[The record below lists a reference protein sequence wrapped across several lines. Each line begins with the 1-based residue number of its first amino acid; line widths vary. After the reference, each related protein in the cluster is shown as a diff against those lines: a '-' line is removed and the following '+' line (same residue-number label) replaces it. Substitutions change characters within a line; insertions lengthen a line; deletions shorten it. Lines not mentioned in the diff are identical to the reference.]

1 MSSNE
6 KTFRELGLTESVLR
20 ALDELGYE
28 TPTPIQ
34 AASIQPLMSG
44 QDILGQA
51 QTGTGKTGAF
61 ALPLLCSV
69 DANLNAP
76 QILVLAPTR
85 ELAVQV
91 AEAFTS
97 YAKHMKGFHVLPIYG
112 GQSMYQQLQ
121 ALRRGP
127 QVVVGTPGRVMD
139 HMRRGTLKLDTLKA
153 LVLDEADEMLKMG
166 FIDDIEWILEH
177 TPESRQL
184 ALFSATMPEQIK
196 RVANKHLRNPVN
208 ISIAASHTTVESIEQ
223 RFVQVS
229 QHNKLE
235 ALVRVLEVENTE
247 GIIIFVRTRNSC
259 VELAE
264 KLEARG
270 YAASPLHGDMN
281 QQARE
286 RAVDQLKSGK
296 LDILIATDVAA
307 RGLDVERIGHV
318 VNYDIPYDTEAYV
331 HRIGRT
337 GRAGRTGMAILFV
350 TSREMR
356 MLRTIERATNSR
368 ISPMKVPSPESVAER
383 RLSRLGEQVAGIL
396 ANEHLDFMKGA
407 VAQLCQ
413 QLEVDTEQLAA
424 ALLHQ
429 VQLERP
435 LQLPAMHERQRDNFD
450 ERTGRGQ
457 NDRAE
462 RGDRE
467 GRNERRRD
475 SRPLPG
481 NFGSADTLKDNPD
494 ISMKRYLIDVGRD
507 HNVGV
512 GNIVGAIANEAN
524 IDSRYIGQI
533 QLYDA
538 VTTVD
543 LPDGMP
549 KEVLQHL
556 KKVRV
561 CGKPLNIREVST
573 DGSDEIP
580 VSNGPVS
587 KRPRKPSGDRPERGE
602 RKFNDRGGDRGD
614 RGGDR
619 GDRKFG
625 ERKSFDKKPASKPRR
640 PKED

>member
-6 KTFRELGLTESVLR
+6 KTFRELGLSEPLLR

-28 TPTPIQ
+28 KPTPIQ
-34 AASIQPLMSG
+34 SASIEPLMAG
-44 QDILGQA
+44 KDILGQA

-61 ALPLLCSV
+61 ALPLL
-69 DANLNAP
+69 NAIDPASNTP

-91 AEAFTS
+91 AEAFGS
-97 YAKHMKGFHVLPIYG
+97 YSKFMKGMHVLPIYG
-112 GQSMYQQLQ
+112 GQSMHQQLN

-127 QVVVGTPGRVMD
+127 QIIVGTPGRVMD

-153 LVLDEADEMLKMG
+153 MVLDEADEMLKMG

-177 TPESRQL
+177 TPKQRQL

-196 RVANKHLRNPVN
+196 RVANKYLTEPAH

-270 YAASPLHGDMN
+270 YASSPLHGDMN

-286 RAVDQLKSGK
+286 RAVDQLKRGQ
-296 LDILIATDVAA
+296 LDIIIATDVAA

-318 VNYDIPYDTEAYV
+318 INYDIPYDTEAYV

-350 TSREMR
+350 THREMR
-356 MLRTIERATNSR
+356 MLRTIERATKSR
-368 ISPMKVPSPESVAER
+368 ISPMDVPSPETVTER
-383 RLSRLGEQVAGIL
+383 RLSRLGEQIAEIISKDS
-396 ANEHLDFMKGA
+396 LDFMKGA

-413 QLEVDTEQLAA
+413 QLEVDTEVLAA
-424 ALLHQ
+424 ALLQQ
-429 VQLERP
+429 VQKERP
-435 LQLPAMHERQRDNFD
+435 LQLPNINERQRDSRD
-450 ERTGRGQ
+450 ERSTRERGE
-457 NDRAE
+457 RSE
-462 RGDRE
+462 RGDRAPRE
-467 GRNERRRD
+467 RNRRD
-475 SRPLPG
+475 SRPTPSNLG
-481 NFGSADTLKDNPD
+481 TADTLKDHPD
-494 ISMKRYLIDVGRD
+494 VKMCRYVIDVGRD
-507 HNVGV
+507 HGVGV
-512 GNIVGAIANEAN
+512 GNIVGAVANEAN

-533 QLYDA
+533 QLFDSMTA
-538 VTTVD
+538 ID

-549 KEVLQHL
+549 KDVLQHL

-561 CGKPLNIREVST
+561 CGKPLNIREAGTELPASAG
-573 DGSDEIP
+573 DDS
-580 VSNGPVS
+580 
-587 KRPRKPSGDRPERGE
+587 RPPRRRKPA
-602 RKFNDRGGDRGD
+602 
-614 RGGDR
+614 
-619 GDRKFG
+619 GDRKPH
-625 ERKSFDKKPASKPRR
+625 RKGGKDNA
-640 PKED
+640 

>member
-1 MSSNE
+1 MSSSE
-6 KTFRELGLTESVLR
+6 KTFRELGLSEALLR
-20 ALDELGYE
+20 SLDELGYE
-28 TPTPIQ
+28 NPTPIQ
-34 AASIQPLMSG
+34 AASIEPLMAG
-44 QDILGQA
+44 KDILGQA

-61 ALPLLCSV
+61 ALPLLSNV
-69 DANLNAP
+69 DSSLNAP

-91 AEAFTS
+91 AEAFGS
-97 YAKHMKGFHVLPIYG
+97 YAKFMKGFHVLPIYG
-112 GQSMYQQLQ
+112 GQSMQQQLS
-121 ALRRGP
+121 ALKRGP
-127 QVVVGTPGRVMD
+127 QVIVGTPGRVMD

-166 FIDDIEWILEH
+166 FVDDIEWILDH
-177 TPESRQL
+177 TPKTRQL

-196 RVANKHLRNPVN
+196 RIANKHLNNAIN
-208 ISIAASHTTVESIEQ
+208 ISIAASHTTVASIEQ

-270 YAASPLHGDMN
+270 YASSPLHGDMN

-286 RAVDQLKSGK
+286 RAVEQLKNGK
-296 LDILIATDVAA
+296 LDIIIATDVAA

-318 VNYDIPYDTEAYV
+318 VNYDIPYDSEAYV

-350 TSREMR
+350 THREMR

-368 ISPMKVPSPESVAER
+368 ISPMPIPSPETVAER
-383 RLSRLGEQVAGIL
+383 RLSRLGEQVAKTLTGDL
-396 ANEHLDFMKGA
+396 EFMKNA
-407 VAQLCQ
+407 VAELCN
-413 QLEVDTEQLAA
+413 QLEVDTDLLAA
-424 ALLHQ
+424 ALLQQ
-429 VQLERP
+429 VQQERP
-435 LQLPAMHERQRDNFD
+435 LQLPNIQER
-450 ERTGRGQ
+450 
-457 NDRAE
+457 A
-462 RGDRE
+462 
-467 GRNERRRD
+467 RD
-475 SRPLPG
+475 SRDERSDRAPRERSDRGERPRREARPMPSSL
-481 NFGSADTLKDNPD
+481 GSAEALKDNPD
-494 ISMKRYLIDVGRD
+494 LKMCRYVIDVGRE
-507 HNVGV
+507 NGVGV

-524 IDSRYIGQI
+524 IDSRYIGAI

-549 KEVLQHL
+549 KDVLQHL

-561 CGKPLNIREVST
+561 CGRPLNIREAGDQVFVDS
-573 DGSDEIP
+573 GRGASAPRRPRSDRP
-580 VSNGPVS
+580 RSDRPAGAGDRPRS
-587 KRPRKPSGDRPERGE
+587 DKPRKPRDNG
-602 RKFNDRGGDRGD
+602 
-614 RGGDR
+614 
-619 GDRKFG
+619 
-625 ERKSFDKKPASKPRR
+625 
-640 PKED
+640 

>member
-69 DANLNAP
+69 DAELNAP

-139 HMRRGTLKLDTLKA
+139 HMRRGTLKLDSLKA

-208 ISIAASHTTVESIEQ
+208 ISIAASHTTVDSIEQ

-235 ALVRVLEVENTE
+235 SLVRVLEVENTE

-450 ERTGRGQ
+450 ERTGRGE
-457 NDRAE
+457 RGE

-467 GRNERRRD
+467 GRGERRRD
-475 SRPLPG
+475 NRPLPG
-481 NFGSADTLKDNPD
+481 NLGSADPLKDNPD

-556 KKVRV
+556 RKVRV
-561 CGKPLNIREVST
+561 CGKPLNIREVSA
-573 DGSDEIP
+573 DGNDEIP
-580 VSNGPVS
+580 QSSGPVP
-587 KRPRKPSGDRPERGE
+587 KRPRKPAGERGD

-625 ERKSFDKKPASKPRR
+625 ERKNFDKKPDRKPRR

>member
-1 MSSNE
+1 MSSDE
-6 KTFRELGLTESVLR
+6 RTFRDLGLSENLLR

-28 TPTPIQ
+28 KPTPIQ
-34 AASIQPLMSG
+34 AASIDPLMEG
-44 QDILGQA
+44 RDILGQA

-61 ALPLLCSV
+61 ALPLLNSV
-69 DANLNAP
+69 DQKLNAP

-91 AEAFTS
+91 AEAFGS

-112 GQSMYQQLQ
+112 GQSMHQQLS

-139 HMRRGTLKLDTLKA
+139 HMRRGTLKLDALQA

-166 FIDDIEWILEH
+166 FIDDIEWVLDH
-177 TPESRQL
+177 KPADSQL

-196 RVANKHLRNPVN
+196 RVANKHLNNPAQ

-270 YAASPLHGDMN
+270 YASSPLHGDMN

-286 RAVDQLKSGK
+286 RAVEQLKRGK

-318 VNYDIPYDTEAYV
+318 VNYDIPYDSEAYV

-350 TSREMR
+350 THREMR

-368 ISPMKVPSPESVAER
+368 ISPMKIPSPETVAER
-383 RLSRLGEQVAGIL
+383 RLSRLGEQIQETIAGD
-396 ANEHLDFMKGA
+396 LDFMKTA
-407 VAQLCQ
+407 VADLCT
-413 QLEVDTEQLAA
+413 QLEIDTDLLAA
-424 ALLHQ
+424 ALLQQ
-429 VQLERP
+429 VQQERP
-435 LQLPAMHERQRDNFD
+435 LQLPPIQERNRDNRD
-450 ERTGRGQ
+450 DRNRDRGGR
-457 NDRAE
+457 E
-462 RGDRE
+462 RG
-467 GRNERRRD
+467 GRPTPT
-475 SRPLPG
+475 S
-481 NFGSADTLKDNPD
+481 FGKADGLKDSPD
-494 ISMKRYLIDVGRD
+494 VKMNRYVIDVGRD
-507 HNVGV
+507 NGVGV

-524 IDSRYIGQI
+524 IESRFIGQI
-533 QLYDA
+533 QLFDQ

-549 KEVLQHL
+549 KDVLAHL

-561 CGKPLNIREVST
+561 CGRPLNIRDAEGESFPEQRQRRHRG
-573 DGSDEIP
+573 DRNDR
-580 VSNGPVS
+580 
-587 KRPRKPSGDRPERGE
+587 RPRGDRNDRRPRGD
-602 RKFNDRGGDRGD
+602 RNDRGGERNDRGD
-614 RGGDR
+614 RR
-619 GDRKFG
+619 Q
-625 ERKSFDKKPASKPRR
+625 RR
-640 PKED
+640 PRDNGNS

>member
-69 DANLNAP
+69 DAELNAP

-139 HMRRGTLKLDTLKA
+139 HMRRGTLKLDSLKA

-208 ISIAASHTTVESIEQ
+208 ISIAASHTTVDSIEQ

-450 ERTGRGQ
+450 ERTGRGE
-457 NDRAE
+457 RGE

-467 GRNERRRD
+467 GRGERRRD
-475 SRPLPG
+475 NRPLPG
-481 NFGSADTLKDNPD
+481 NLGSADPLKDNPD

-556 KKVRV
+556 RKVRV
-561 CGKPLNIREVST
+561 CGKPLNIREVSA
-573 DGSDEIP
+573 DGNDEIP
-580 VSNGPVS
+580 QSNGPVP
-587 KRPRKPSGDRPERGE
+587 KRPRKPAGERGD

-625 ERKSFDKKPASKPRR
+625 ERKNFDKKPDRKPRR

>member
-6 KTFRELGLTESVLR
+6 RTFRELGLSENLLR

-28 TPTPIQ
+28 KPTPIQ
-34 AASIQPLMSG
+34 SASIDPLMEG
-44 QDILGQA
+44 KDIIGQA

-61 ALPLLCSV
+61 ALPLLNKV
-69 DANLNAP
+69 DIRLNAP

-91 AEAFTS
+91 AEAFGS

-112 GQSMYQQLQ
+112 GQSMHQQLS
-121 ALRRGP
+121 ALKRGP
-127 QVVVGTPGRVMD
+127 QVIVGTPGRVMD
-139 HMRRGTLKLDTLKA
+139 HMRRGTLKLDALKA

-166 FIDDIEWILEH
+166 FIDDIEWVLEH
-177 TPESRQL
+177 KPANSQL

-196 RVANKHLRNPVN
+196 RVANKHLTSPVN

-223 RFVQVS
+223 CFVQVS

-270 YAASPLHGDMN
+270 YASSPLHGDMN

-286 RAVDQLKSGK
+286 RAVEQLKRGK

-318 VNYDIPYDTEAYV
+318 VNYDIPYDSEAYV

-350 TSREMR
+350 THREMR

-368 ISPMKVPSPESVAER
+368 IAPMKIPSPETVAER
-383 RLSRLGEQVAGIL
+383 RLSRLGEQIQETLNGD
-396 ANEHLDFMKGA
+396 LDFMKNA
-407 VAQLCQ
+407 VAELCS
-413 QLEVDTEQLAA
+413 QLEVDTDLLAA
-424 ALLHQ
+424 ALLQQ
-429 VQLERP
+429 VQQERP
-435 LQLPAMHERQRDNFD
+435 LQLPPIQERQRDSRD
-450 ERTGRGQ
+450 DRGPREDRGGRDSG
-457 NDRAE
+457 RRE
-462 RGDRE
+462 RG
-467 GRNERRRD
+467 
-475 SRPLPG
+475 SRPSSPTTFG
-481 NFGSADTLKDNPD
+481 NPEGLKDNPD
-494 ISMKRYLIDVGRD
+494 VKMNRYVIDVGRE
-507 HNVGV
+507 NGVGV

-533 QLYDA
+533 QLYDQ

-549 KEVLQHL
+549 KEVLTHL
-556 KKVRV
+556 RKVRV
-561 CGKPLNIREVST
+561 CGRPLNIREA
-573 DGSDEIP
+573 GDETFVDSGRGAP
-580 VSNGPVS
+580 RRPRNDRPRGDRPSGDR
-587 KRPRKPSGDRPERGE
+587 RPRKPRDNG
-602 RKFNDRGGDRGD
+602 
-614 RGGDR
+614 
-619 GDRKFG
+619 
-625 ERKSFDKKPASKPRR
+625 
-640 PKED
+640 

>member
-1 MSSNE
+1 MSSDE
-6 KTFRELGLTESVLR
+6 RTFRELGLSENLLR

-28 TPTPIQ
+28 KPTPIQ
-34 AASIQPLMSG
+34 SASIDPLMAG
-44 QDILGQA
+44 KDILGQA

-61 ALPLLCSV
+61 ALPLLNKVTSQTT
-69 DANLNAP
+69 P

-91 AEAFTS
+91 AEAFSS
-97 YAKHMKGFHVLPIYG
+97 YAKFIKNFHVLPIYG
-112 GQSMYQQLQ
+112 GQSMQQQLN
-121 ALRRGP
+121 ALKRGP
-127 QVVVGTPGRVMD
+127 QVIVGTPGRVMD
-139 HMRRGTLKLDTLKA
+139 HMRRGTLKLDSLKA

-177 TPESRQL
+177 TPSERQL

-196 RVANKHLRNPVN
+196 RVANQHLRSPVHVR
-208 ISIAASHTTVESIEQ
+208 IESSQTTVESIEQ

-270 YAASPLHGDMN
+270 YASSPLHGDMN

-286 RAVDQLKSGK
+286 RAVEQLKNGK

-337 GRAGRTGMAILFV
+337 GRAGRNGMAILFV

-368 ISPMKVPSPESVAER
+368 ISPMKVPSPETVAER
-383 RLSRLGEQVAGIL
+383 RLSRLGEQL
-396 ANEHLDFMKGA
+396 AQTMNNDLEFMRDA

-413 QLEVDTEQLAA
+413 QLEVDTDLLAA

-429 VQLERP
+429 VQQERP
-435 LQLPAMHERQRDNFD
+435 LQLPAIQERVRD
-450 ERTGRGQ
+450 ERSERSERSSDRGA
-457 NDRAE
+457 DR
-462 RGDRE
+462 G
-467 GRNERRRD
+467 ERRSRE
-475 SRPLPG
+475 SRPMPASL
-481 NFGSADTLKDNPD
+481 GSAEALKDNPD
-494 ISMKRYLIDVGRD
+494 LKMCRYVIDVGRE
-507 HNVGV
+507 NGVGV

-524 IDSRYIGQI
+524 IDSRYIGAI
-533 QLYDA
+533 QLYDS

-549 KEVLQHL
+549 KDVLQHL

-561 CGKPLNIREVST
+561 CGKPLNIREAGDQVFVDS
-573 DGSDEIP
+573 GRGARSDRRPRSDRPAGDRKPRAASGDKPFADRKPRSDKPAGER
-580 VSNGPVS
+580 
-587 KRPRKPSGDRPERGE
+587 RPRKPREE
-602 RKFNDRGGDRGD
+602 
-614 RGGDR
+614 
-619 GDRKFG
+619 
-625 ERKSFDKKPASKPRR
+625 
-640 PKED
+640 

>member
-1 MSSNE
+1 MSSDE
-6 KTFRELGLTESVLR
+6 RTFRELGLSENLLR

-28 TPTPIQ
+28 KPTPIQ
-34 AASIQPLMSG
+34 SASIDPLMAG
-44 QDILGQA
+44 KDILGQA

-61 ALPLLCSV
+61 ALPLLNKVTSQTT
-69 DANLNAP
+69 P

-91 AEAFTS
+91 AEAFSS
-97 YAKHMKGFHVLPIYG
+97 YAKFMKNFHVLPIYG
-112 GQSMYQQLQ
+112 GQSMQQQLN
-121 ALRRGP
+121 ALKRGP
-127 QVVVGTPGRVMD
+127 QVIVGTPGRVMD
-139 HMRRGTLKLDTLKA
+139 HMRRGTLKLDSLKA

-177 TPESRQL
+177 TPSERQL

-196 RVANKHLRNPVN
+196 RVANQHLRSPVHVR
-208 ISIAASHTTVESIEQ
+208 IESSQTTVESIEQ

-270 YAASPLHGDMN
+270 YASSPLHGDMN

-286 RAVDQLKSGK
+286 RAVDQLKRGK

-318 VNYDIPYDTEAYV
+318 VNYDIPYDAEAYV

-356 MLRTIERATNSR
+356 MLRTIERSTNSR
-368 ISPMKVPSPESVAER
+368 ISPMKIPSPETVAER
-383 RLSRLGEQVAGIL
+383 RLSRLGEQL
-396 ANEHLDFMKGA
+396 AETMNTDLDFMKDA

-413 QLEVDTEQLAA
+413 QLEVDTDLLAA
-424 ALLHQ
+424 ALLQQ
-429 VQLERP
+429 VQQERP
-435 LQLPAMHERQRDNFD
+435 LQLPAIQERARD
-450 ERTGRGQ
+450 ERS
-457 NDRAE
+457 E
-462 RGDRE
+462 RGASERSERGSDRGE
-467 GRNERRRD
+467 RGERR
-475 SRPLPG
+475 SREPRPMPASL
-481 NFGSADTLKDNPD
+481 GSAEALKDNPD
-494 ISMKRYLIDVGRD
+494 LKMCRYVIDVGRE
-507 HNVGV
+507 NGVGV

-524 IDSRYIGQI
+524 IDSRYIGAI

-549 KEVLQHL
+549 KDVLQHL

-561 CGKPLNIREVST
+561 CGKPLNIREAGDQVFVDS
-573 DGSDEIP
+573 GRGARSE
-580 VSNGPVS
+580 
-587 KRPRKPSGDRPERGE
+587 RPSGDRKPRGDRPAGDRKPRAASGDKPFADRKPRADKPAGE
-602 RKFNDRGGDRGD
+602 RKPR
-614 RGGDR
+614 
-619 GDRKFG
+619 
-625 ERKSFDKKPASKPRR
+625 KPR
-640 PKED
+640 EE

>member
-1 MSSNE
+1 MSSSE
-6 KTFRELGLTESVLR
+6 RTFRELGLSENLLR

-28 TPTPIQ
+28 KPTPIQ
-34 AASIQPLMSG
+34 SASIDPLMAG
-44 QDILGQA
+44 KDILGQA

-61 ALPLLCSV
+61 ALPLLNKVTSQAV
-69 DANLNAP
+69 P

-91 AEAFTS
+91 AEAFSS
-97 YAKHMKGFHVLPIYG
+97 YAKFMKGFHVLPIYG
-112 GQSMYQQLQ
+112 GQSMHQQLN
-121 ALRRGP
+121 ALKRGP
-127 QVVVGTPGRVMD
+127 QVIVGTPGRVMD
-139 HMRRGTLKLDTLKA
+139 HMRRGTLKLDTLQA

-177 TPESRQL
+177 TPVERQL

-196 RVANKHLRNPVN
+196 RVANKHLKDATN
-208 ISIAASHTTVESIEQ
+208 ISIAASHTTVDSIEQ

-270 YAASPLHGDMN
+270 YASSPLHGDMN

-286 RAVDQLKSGK
+286 RAVEQLKSGK

-368 ISPMKVPSPESVAER
+368 ISPMKVPSPETVAER
-383 RLSRLGEQVAGIL
+383 RLSRLGEQL
-396 ANEHLDFMKGA
+396 AQTMTQDLDFMREA

-413 QLEVDTEQLAA
+413 QLEVDTDLLAA

-429 VQLERP
+429 VQQERP
-435 LQLPAMHERQRDNFD
+435 LQLPAIQERARD
-450 ERTGRGQ
+450 ERSERS
-457 NDRAE
+457 E
-462 RGDRE
+462 RGADRGE
-467 GRNERRRD
+467 RGERRSRE
-475 SRPLPG
+475 SRPLPASL
-481 NFGSADTLKDNPD
+481 GSAEALKDNPD
-494 ISMKRYLIDVGRD
+494 LKMCRYVIDVGRD
-507 HNVGV
+507 NGVGV

-524 IDSRYIGQI
+524 IDSRYIGAI

-561 CGKPLNIREVST
+561 CGKPLNIREAGDQVFVDS
-573 DGSDEIP
+573 GRGARSDRRPRGDRPMGERKP
-580 VSNGPVS
+580 RSASGDKPFADRKPRS
-587 KRPRKPSGDRPERGE
+587 DKPAGERRPRKPREE
-602 RKFNDRGGDRGD
+602 
-614 RGGDR
+614 
-619 GDRKFG
+619 
-625 ERKSFDKKPASKPRR
+625 
-640 PKED
+640 

>member
-1 MSSNE
+1 MSSDE
-6 KTFRELGLTESVLR
+6 RTFRELGLSENLLR

-28 TPTPIQ
+28 KPTPIQ
-34 AASIQPLMSG
+34 SASIDPLMAG
-44 QDILGQA
+44 KDILGQA

-61 ALPLLCSV
+61 ALPLLNKVTSQTT
-69 DANLNAP
+69 P

-91 AEAFTS
+91 AEAFSS
-97 YAKHMKGFHVLPIYG
+97 YAKFMKNFNVLPIYG
-112 GQSMYQQLQ
+112 GQSMQQQLN
-121 ALRRGP
+121 ALKRGP
-127 QVVVGTPGRVMD
+127 QVIVGTPGRVMD
-139 HMRRGTLKLDTLKA
+139 HMRRGTLKLDSLKA

-177 TPESRQL
+177 TPSERQL

-196 RVANKHLRNPVN
+196 RVANQHLRSPVHVR
-208 ISIAASHTTVESIEQ
+208 IESSQTTVESIEQ

-270 YAASPLHGDMN
+270 YASSPLHGDMN

-286 RAVDQLKSGK
+286 RAVDQLKRGK

-318 VNYDIPYDTEAYV
+318 VNYDIPYDAEAYV

-356 MLRTIERATNSR
+356 MLRTIERSTNSR
-368 ISPMKVPSPESVAER
+368 ISPMKIPSPETVAER
-383 RLSRLGEQVAGIL
+383 RLSRLGEQL
-396 ANEHLDFMKGA
+396 AETMNTDLDFMKDA

-413 QLEVDTEQLAA
+413 QLEVDTDLLAA
-424 ALLHQ
+424 ALLQQ
-429 VQLERP
+429 VQQERP
-435 LQLPAMHERQRDNFD
+435 LQLPAIQERARD
-450 ERTGRGQ
+450 ERS
-457 NDRAE
+457 E
-462 RGDRE
+462 RGASERSERGSDRGE
-467 GRNERRRD
+467 RGERR
-475 SRPLPG
+475 SREPRPMPASL
-481 NFGSADTLKDNPD
+481 GSAEALKDNPD
-494 ISMKRYLIDVGRD
+494 LKMCRYVIDVGRE
-507 HNVGV
+507 NGVGV

-524 IDSRYIGQI
+524 IDSRYIGAI

-549 KEVLQHL
+549 KDVLQHL

-561 CGKPLNIREVST
+561 CGKPLNIREAGDQVFVDS
-573 DGSDEIP
+573 GRGARSE
-580 VSNGPVS
+580 
-587 KRPRKPSGDRPERGE
+587 RPSGDRKPRGDRPAGDRKPRAASGDKPFADRKPRADKPAGE
-602 RKFNDRGGDRGD
+602 RKPR
-614 RGGDR
+614 
-619 GDRKFG
+619 
-625 ERKSFDKKPASKPRR
+625 KPR
-640 PKED
+640 EE

>member
-6 KTFRELGLTESVLR
+6 KTFRELGLSEPLLR
-20 ALDELGYE
+20 ALDGLGYE
-28 TPTPIQ
+28 NPTPIQ
-34 AASIQPLMSG
+34 AASIDPLMEG
-44 QDILGQA
+44 RDILGQA

-61 ALPLLCSV
+61 ALPLL
-69 DANLNAP
+69 NAIDHTQNTP

-91 AEAFTS
+91 AEAFSS
-97 YAKHMKGFHVLPIYG
+97 YAKFMKGFHILPIYG

-139 HMRRGTLKLDTLKA
+139 HMRRGTLKLDTLRA

-177 TPESRQL
+177 TPEERQL

-196 RVANKHLRNPVN
+196 RVANKHLRDPAH

-286 RAVDQLKSGK
+286 RAVDQLKCGK

-350 TSREMR
+350 THREMR

-368 ISPMKVPSPESVAER
+368 ISPMKVPSPETVAER
-383 RLSRLGEQVAGIL
+383 RLSRLGEQVAEVVT
-396 ANEHLDFMKGA
+396 NESLDFMEAA

-413 QLEVDTEQLAA
+413 QLEVDTDKLAA
-424 ALLHQ
+424 ALLHM
-429 VQLERP
+429 VQKERP
-435 LQLPAMHERQRDNFD
+435 LQLPPMQERQRDNRD
-450 ERTGRGQ
+450 ERGGREV
-457 NDRAE
+457 R
-462 RGDRE
+462 
-467 GRNERRRD
+467 ERRP
-475 SRPLPG
+475 RPTTEML
-481 NFGSADTLKDNPD
+481 GSAEALKDNPEVK
-494 ISMKRYLIDVGRD
+494 MCRYVIDVGRE
-507 HNVGV
+507 NGVGV

-533 QLYDA
+533 QLFDS

-549 KEVLQHL
+549 KDVLQHL

-561 CGKPLNIREVST
+561 CGRPLNIREVTENMTFEDS
-573 DGSDEIP
+573 GSGAP
-580 VSNGPVS
+580 RRR
-587 KRPRKPSGDRPERGE
+587 RPQGGDRRPQGGDRRGHGGERRERRSHDGE
-602 RKFNDRGGDRGD
+602 RKPHRKGSYQGNRDRD
-614 RGGDR
+614 
-619 GDRKFG
+619 
-625 ERKSFDKKPASKPRR
+625 
-640 PKED
+640 

>member
-1 MSSNE
+1 MSSDE
-6 KTFRELGLTESVLR
+6 RTFRELGLSENLLR
-20 ALDELGYE
+20 ALDDLGYE
-28 TPTPIQ
+28 KPTPIQ
-34 AASIQPLMSG
+34 AASIDPLMEG
-44 QDILGQA
+44 KDILGQA

-61 ALPLLCSV
+61 ALPLLNSV
-69 DANLNAP
+69 DQKLNAP

-91 AEAFTS
+91 AEAFGS

-112 GQSMYQQLQ
+112 GQSMHQQLS

-139 HMRRGTLKLDTLKA
+139 HMRRGTLKLDALKA

-166 FIDDIEWILEH
+166 FIDDIEWVLEH
-177 TPESRQL
+177 KPAESQL

-196 RVANKHLRNPVN
+196 RVANKHLNKPVH

-270 YAASPLHGDMN
+270 YASSPLHGDMN

-286 RAVDQLKSGK
+286 RAVDQLKRGK

-318 VNYDIPYDTEAYV
+318 VNYDIPYDSEAYV

-350 TSREMR
+350 TNREMR

-368 ISPMKVPSPESVAER
+368 ISPMKVPSPETVTER
-383 RLSRLGEQVAGIL
+383 RLSRLGEQVQETINGD
-396 ANEHLDFMKGA
+396 LDFMKNA
-407 VAQLCQ
+407 VAELCQ
-413 QLEVDTEQLAA
+413 QLEIDTDLLAA
-424 ALLHQ
+424 ALLQQ
-429 VQLERP
+429 VQAERP
-435 LQLPAMHERQRDNFD
+435 LQLPPIQERQRDSRD
-450 ERTGRGQ
+450 RDRDGGR
-457 NDRAE
+457 DR
-462 RGDRE
+462 
-467 GRNERRRD
+467 NSRRD
-475 SRPLPG
+475 SRGGRPMPTS
-481 NFGSADTLKDNPD
+481 FGSAEGLKDKPD
-494 ISMKRYLIDVGRD
+494 VKMCRYVIEVGRD
-507 HNVGV
+507 NGVGV

-524 IDSRYIGQI
+524 IDSQFIGQI
-533 QLYDA
+533 QLFDQ
-538 VTTVD
+538 VTSID

-549 KEVLQHL
+549 KDVLTHL
-556 KKVRV
+556 RKVRV
-561 CGKPLNIREVST
+561 CGKPLNIKEASDTPFPEST
-573 DGSDEIP
+573 RSDRP
-580 VSNGPVS
+580 RRPRNDRSRGDRNDRNDRPRGDR
-587 KRPRKPSGDRPERGE
+587 RPRKPRDSE
-602 RKFNDRGGDRGD
+602 
-614 RGGDR
+614 
-619 GDRKFG
+619 
-625 ERKSFDKKPASKPRR
+625 
-640 PKED
+640 

>member
-6 KTFRELGLTESVLR
+6 KTFRELGLTEPLLR

-28 TPTPIQ
+28 KPTPIQ
-34 AASIQPLMSG
+34 SESIYPLMEG
-44 QDILGQA
+44 KDILGQA

-61 ALPLLCSV
+61 ALPLLNSI
-69 DANLNAP
+69 DPTTNAP

-91 AEAFTS
+91 AEAFGS
-97 YAKHMKGFHVLPIYG
+97 YSKFMKGLHVLPIYG
-112 GQSMYQQLQ
+112 GQSMQQQLN

-127 QVVVGTPGRVMD
+127 QIIVGTPGRVMD
-139 HMRRGTLKLDTLKA
+139 HMRRGTLKLATLKA
-153 LVLDEADEMLKMG
+153 MVLDEADEMLKMG

-177 TPESRQL
+177 TPKERQL

-196 RVANKHLRNPVN
+196 RVANKYLDNPVH
-208 ISIAASHTTVESIEQ
+208 IKIASSQTTVESIEQ

-270 YAASPLHGDMN
+270 YASSPLHGDMN

-286 RAVDQLKSGK
+286 RAVEQLKRGK

-337 GRAGRTGMAILFV
+337 GRAGRNGMAILFV
-350 TSREMR
+350 THREMR
-356 MLRTIERATNSR
+356 MLRTIERATKSR
-368 ISPMKVPSPESVAER
+368 IAPMNVPSPETVTER
-383 RLSRLGEQVAGIL
+383 RLSRLGEQVSSIID
-396 ANEHLDFMKGA
+396 NDSLDFMKGA

-413 QLEVDTEQLAA
+413 QLEVDTDILAA
-424 ALLHQ
+424 ALLQQ
-429 VQLERP
+429 VQKERP
-435 LQLPAMHERQRDNFD
+435 LQLPAITERQRDNRD
-450 ERTGRGQ
+450 S
-457 NDRAE
+457 
-462 RGDRE
+462 
-467 GRNERRRD
+467 RNERGSRDRNRRGE
-475 SRPLPG
+475 SRPTPTNLG
-481 NFGSADTLKDNPD
+481 TADPLKDNPD
-494 ISMKRYLIDVGRD
+494 VKMCRYLIDVGRD
-507 HNVGV
+507 NGVGV
-512 GNIVGAIANEAN
+512 GNIVGAVANEAN

-533 QLYDA
+533 QLFDQMTA
-538 VTTVD
+538 ID

-549 KEVLQHL
+549 KDVLQHL
-556 KKVRV
+556 RKVRV
-561 CGKPLNIREVST
+561 CGKALNIREANGQTVEVS
-573 DGSDEIP
+573 DSRP
-580 VSNGPVS
+580 PR
-587 KRPRKPSGDRPERGE
+587 RPRRSSGDRRPSGDRKSH
-602 RKFNDRGGDRGD
+602 RKG
-614 RGGDR
+614 
-619 GDRKFG
+619 
-625 ERKSFDKKPASKPRR
+625 PAKDA
-640 PKED
+640 E

>member
-6 KTFRELGLTESVLR
+6 KTFRELGLSEPLLR

-28 TPTPIQ
+28 KPTPIQ
-34 AASIQPLMSG
+34 SESIDPLMTG
-44 QDILGQA
+44 KDILGQA

-61 ALPLLCSV
+61 ALPLLNSI
-69 DANLNAP
+69 DPTTNSP

-91 AEAFTS
+91 AEAFGS
-97 YAKHMKGFHVLPIYG
+97 YAKFMKGLHVLPIYG
-112 GQSMYQQLQ
+112 GQSMQQQLN

-127 QVVVGTPGRVMD
+127 QIIVGTPGRVMD
-139 HMRRGTLKLDTLKA
+139 HMRRGTLKLTTLKA
-153 LVLDEADEMLKMG
+153 MVLDEADEMLKMG

-177 TPESRQL
+177 TPKERQL

-196 RVANKHLRNPVN
+196 RVANKYLDNPVH
-208 ISIAASHTTVESIEQ
+208 IKIASSQATVESIDQ

-270 YAASPLHGDMN
+270 YASSPLHGDMN

-286 RAVDQLKSGK
+286 RAVDQLKRGK

-350 TSREMR
+350 THREMR

-368 ISPMKVPSPESVAER
+368 IAPMNVPSPETVTER
-383 RLSRLGEQVAGIL
+383 RLSRLGEQVAGIIS
-396 ANEHLDFMKGA
+396 NDSLDFMKGA

-413 QLEVDTEQLAA
+413 QLEVDTDILAA
-424 ALLHQ
+424 ALLQQ
-429 VQLERP
+429 VQKERP
-435 LQLPAMHERQRDNFD
+435 LQLPVISERQRDSRD
-450 ERTGRGQ
+450 S
-457 NDRAE
+457 
-462 RGDRE
+462 
-467 GRNERRRD
+467 RNERGERGAREPRERNRRSE
-475 SRPLPG
+475 SRPTPTNLG
-481 NFGSADTLKDNPD
+481 TADPLKDNPD
-494 ISMKRYLIDVGRD
+494 VKMCRYLIDVGRD
-507 HNVGV
+507 NGVGV
-512 GNIVGAIANEAN
+512 GNIVGAVANEAN

-533 QLYDA
+533 QLFDQMTA
-538 VTTVD
+538 ID

-549 KEVLQHL
+549 KDVLQHL
-556 KKVRV
+556 RKVRV
-561 CGKPLNIREVST
+561 CGKALNIREAEGQTVEVS
-573 DGSDEIP
+573 DSRP
-580 VSNGPVS
+580 AR
-587 KRPRKPSGDRPERGE
+587 RPRKPAGDRRPSA
-602 RKFNDRGGDRGD
+602 
-614 RGGDR
+614 
-619 GDRKFG
+619 DRKPHRKGPAKDG
-625 ERKSFDKKPASKPRR
+625 E
-640 PKED
+640 

>member
-6 KTFRELGLTESVLR
+6 RTFRELGLSESLLR

-28 TPTPIQ
+28 KPTPIQ
-34 AASIQPLMSG
+34 SASIDPLMEG
-44 QDILGQA
+44 KDILGQA

-61 ALPLLCSV
+61 ALPLLNTV
-69 DANLNAP
+69 DIKLNAP

-91 AEAFTS
+91 AEAFGS
-97 YAKHMKGFHVLPIYG
+97 YAKFMKGFHVLPIYG
-112 GQSMYQQLQ
+112 GQSMHQQLS

-127 QVVVGTPGRVMD
+127 QVIVGTPGRVMD
-139 HMRRGTLKLDTLKA
+139 HMRRGTLKLDSLKA

-166 FIDDIEWILEH
+166 FIDDIEWVLDH
-177 TPESRQL
+177 KPANSQL

-196 RVANKHLRNPVN
+196 RVANKHLNNPVN
-208 ISIAASHTTVESIEQ
+208 ISIAASHTTVDSIEQ

-270 YAASPLHGDMN
+270 YASSPLHGDMN

-286 RAVDQLKSGK
+286 RAVDQLKNGK

-350 TSREMR
+350 THREMR

-368 ISPMKVPSPESVAER
+368 ISPMKIPSPETVAER
-383 RLSRLGEQVAGIL
+383 RLSRLGEQIQATLNGDL
-396 ANEHLDFMKGA
+396 EFMKNA
-407 VAQLCQ
+407 VAELCT
-413 QLEVDTEQLAA
+413 QLEVDTDLLAA
-424 ALLHQ
+424 ALLQQ
-429 VQLERP
+429 VQQERP
-435 LQLPAMHERQRDNFD
+435 LQLPPIQERQRDSRD
-450 ERTGRGQ
+450 ERNSRDG
-457 NDRAE
+457 
-462 RGDRE
+462 GDRP
-467 GRNERRRD
+467 RRER
-475 SRPLPG
+475 SNRPAPG
-481 NFGSADTLKDNPD
+481 NFGQAEGLKDNPD
-494 ISMKRYLIDVGRD
+494 VKMNRYVIEVGRE
-507 HNVGV
+507 NGVGV

-533 QLYDA
+533 QLYDQ

-549 KEVLQHL
+549 KEVLAHL

-561 CGKPLNIREVST
+561 CGRPLNIREA
-573 DGSDEIP
+573 GDETF
-580 VSNGPVS
+580 VD
-587 KRPRKPSGDRPERGE
+587 SGRGQRRRNDRGE
-602 RKFNDRGGDRGD
+602 RGDRGD
-614 RGGDR
+614 RGDRRPRGDR
-619 GDRKFG
+619 GDRPSG
-625 ERKSFDKKPASKPRR
+625 ERRQRR
-640 PKED
+640 SRDNG

>member
-6 KTFRELGLTESVLR
+6 RTFRELGLSEYLLR
-20 ALDELGYE
+20 SLDELGYE
-28 TPTPIQ
+28 KPTPIQ
-34 AASIQPLMSG
+34 SASIDPLMAG
-44 QDILGQA
+44 KDIIGQA

-61 ALPLLCSV
+61 ALPLLNKI
-69 DANLNAP
+69 DMKINAP

-91 AEAFTS
+91 AEAFGS

-112 GQSMYQQLQ
+112 GQSMQQQLN
-121 ALRRGP
+121 ALKRGP
-127 QVVVGTPGRVMD
+127 QVIVGTPGRVMD

-166 FIDDIEWILEH
+166 FIDDIEWVLEH
-177 TPESRQL
+177 KPANSQL

-196 RVANKHLRNPVN
+196 RVANKHLNSPVN
-208 ISIAASHTTVESIEQ
+208 ISIAASHTTVESIDQ

-270 YAASPLHGDMN
+270 YASSPLHGDMN

-286 RAVDQLKSGK
+286 RAVEQLKRGK

-318 VNYDIPYDTEAYV
+318 VNYDIPYDSEAYV

-337 GRAGRTGMAILFV
+337 GRAGRKGMAILFV
-350 TSREMR
+350 TNREMR

-368 ISPMKVPSPESVAER
+368 ISPMKVPSPETVAER
-383 RLSRLGEQVAGIL
+383 RLSRLGEQIQETLNGD
-396 ANEHLDFMKGA
+396 LDFMKNA
-407 VAQLCQ
+407 VAELCQ
-413 QLEVDTEQLAA
+413 QLEVDTDLLAA
-424 ALLHQ
+424 ALLQQ
-429 VQLERP
+429 VQQERP
-435 LQLPAMHERQRDNFD
+435 LQLPTITERQRDSRD
-450 ERTGRGQ
+450 
-457 NDRAE
+457 D
-462 RGDRE
+462 RGDRNSD
-467 GRNERRRD
+467 RPRRER
-475 SRPLPG
+475 SNRPAPTS
-481 NFGSADTLKDNPD
+481 FGSADTLKDNPD
-494 ISMKRYLIDVGRD
+494 VKMNRYVIDVGRE
-507 HNVGV
+507 NGVGV

-524 IDSRYIGQI
+524 IDSRFIGQI
-533 QLYDA
+533 QLFDQ

-549 KEVLQHL
+549 KDILSHL

-561 CGKPLNIREVST
+561 CGRPLNIREA
-573 DGSDEIP
+573 GDEVFADSGRGAP
-580 VSNGPVS
+580 RKPRGDRPRGDRPAGAER
-587 KRPRKPSGDRPERGE
+587 RPRKPRDNG
-602 RKFNDRGGDRGD
+602 
-614 RGGDR
+614 
-619 GDRKFG
+619 
-625 ERKSFDKKPASKPRR
+625 
-640 PKED
+640 

>member
-1 MSSNE
+1 MSSDE
-6 KTFRELGLTESVLR
+6 RTFRELGLSENLLR

-28 TPTPIQ
+28 KPTPIQ
-34 AASIQPLMSG
+34 SASIDPLMAG
-44 QDILGQA
+44 KDILGQA

-61 ALPLLCSV
+61 ALPLLNKVTSQTT
-69 DANLNAP
+69 P

-91 AEAFTS
+91 AEAFSS
-97 YAKHMKGFHVLPIYG
+97 YAKFMKNFHVLPIYG
-112 GQSMYQQLQ
+112 GQSMQQQLN
-121 ALRRGP
+121 ALKRGP
-127 QVVVGTPGRVMD
+127 QVIVGTPGRVMD
-139 HMRRGTLKLDTLKA
+139 HMRRGTLKLDSLKA

-177 TPESRQL
+177 TPSERQL

-196 RVANKHLRNPVN
+196 RVANQHLRSPVHVR
-208 ISIAASHTTVESIEQ
+208 IESSQTTVESIEQ

-247 GIIIFVRTRNSC
+247 GVIIFVRTRNSC

-270 YAASPLHGDMN
+270 YASSPLHGDMN

-286 RAVDQLKSGK
+286 RAVDQLKRGK

-318 VNYDIPYDTEAYV
+318 VNYDIPYDAEAYV

-356 MLRTIERATNSR
+356 MLRTIERSTNSR
-368 ISPMKVPSPESVAER
+368 ISPMKIPSPETVAER
-383 RLSRLGEQVAGIL
+383 RLSRLGEQL
-396 ANEHLDFMKGA
+396 AETINGDLDFMKEA

-413 QLEVDTEQLAA
+413 QLEVDTDLLAA

-429 VQLERP
+429 VQQERP
-435 LQLPAMHERQRDNFD
+435 LQLPAIQERARD
-450 ERTGRGQ
+450 ERSERTDRGSERS
-457 NDRAE
+457 DRGGE
-462 RGDRE
+462 RG
-467 GRNERRRD
+467 ERR
-475 SRPLPG
+475 SREPRPMPASLG
-481 NFGSADTLKDNPD
+481 TAEALKDNPD
-494 ISMKRYLIDVGRD
+494 LKMCRYVIDVGRE
-507 HNVGV
+507 NGVGV

-524 IDSRYIGQI
+524 IDSRYIGAI

-549 KEVLQHL
+549 KDVLQHL
-556 KKVRV
+556 RKVRV
-561 CGKPLNIREVST
+561 CGKPLNIREAGDQVFVDSGRSARSDRPAGDRKPRGDRPAGDRKPRAAST
-573 DGSDEIP
+573 GDKPFADRKPRADKPAGER
-580 VSNGPVS
+580 
-587 KRPRKPSGDRPERGE
+587 KPRKPR
-602 RKFNDRGGDRGD
+602 
-614 RGGDR
+614 
-619 GDRKFG
+619 
-625 ERKSFDKKPASKPRR
+625 
-640 PKED
+640 ED

>member
-1 MSSNE
+1 MSSDE
-6 KTFRELGLTESVLR
+6 RTFRELGLSENLLR

-28 TPTPIQ
+28 KPTPIQ
-34 AASIQPLMSG
+34 SASIDPLMAG
-44 QDILGQA
+44 KDILGQA

-61 ALPLLCSV
+61 ALPLLNKVTSQTT
-69 DANLNAP
+69 P

-91 AEAFTS
+91 AEAFSS
-97 YAKHMKGFHVLPIYG
+97 YAKFMKNFHVLPIYG
-112 GQSMYQQLQ
+112 GQSMQQQLN
-121 ALRRGP
+121 ALKRGP
-127 QVVVGTPGRVMD
+127 QVIVGTPGRVMD
-139 HMRRGTLKLDTLKA
+139 HMRRGTLKLETLQA

-177 TPESRQL
+177 TPPQRQL

-196 RVANKHLRNPVN
+196 RVANKHLKDATN
-208 ISIAASHTTVESIEQ
+208 ISIAASHTTVDSIEQ

-270 YAASPLHGDMN
+270 YASSPLHGDMN

-286 RAVDQLKSGK
+286 RAVEQLKNGK

-368 ISPMKVPSPESVAER
+368 ISPMKVPSPETVAER
-383 RLSRLGEQVAGIL
+383 RLSRLGEQL
-396 ANEHLDFMKGA
+396 AQTMNNDLEFMREA

-413 QLEVDTEQLAA
+413 QLEVDTDLLAA

-429 VQLERP
+429 VQQERP
-435 LQLPAMHERQRDNFD
+435 LQLPAIQERVRD
-450 ERTGRGQ
+450 ERSDRGA
-457 NDRAE
+457 DR
-462 RGDRE
+462 G
-467 GRNERRRD
+467 ERRSRE
-475 SRPLPG
+475 SRPMPASL
-481 NFGSADTLKDNPD
+481 GSAEALKDNPD
-494 ISMKRYLIDVGRD
+494 L
-507 HNVGV
+507 
-512 GNIVGAIANEAN
+512 
-524 IDSRYIGQI
+524 
-533 QLYDA
+533 
-538 VTTVD
+538 
-543 LPDGMP
+543 
-549 KEVLQHL
+549 
-556 KKVRV
+556 
-561 CGKPLNIREVST
+561 
-573 DGSDEIP
+573 
-580 VSNGPVS
+580 
-587 KRPRKPSGDRPERGE
+587 
-602 RKFNDRGGDRGD
+602 
-614 RGGDR
+614 
-619 GDRKFG
+619 
-625 ERKSFDKKPASKPRR
+625 
-640 PKED
+640 

>member
-1 MSSNE
+1 MSSSE
-6 KTFRELGLTESVLR
+6 KTFRELGLAEPLLR

-28 TPTPIQ
+28 KPTPIQ
-34 AASIQPLMSG
+34 AASIDPLMADK
-44 QDILGQA
+44 DILGQA

-61 ALPLLCSV
+61 ALPLLNSI
-69 DANLNAP
+69 DPTTNAP

-91 AEAFTS
+91 AEAFAS
-97 YAKHMKGFHVLPIYG
+97 YSKFMKGLHVLPIYG
-112 GQSMYQQLQ
+112 GQSMHQQLN

-127 QVVVGTPGRVMD
+127 QIIVGTPGRVMD
-139 HMRRGTLKLDTLKA
+139 HMRRGTLKLATLKA
-153 LVLDEADEMLKMG
+153 MVLDEADEMLKMG

-177 TPESRQL
+177 TPQERQL

-196 RVANKHLRNPVN
+196 RVANKYLDNPVHVK
-208 ISIAASHTTVESIEQ
+208 IAATQTTVETIEQ

-270 YAASPLHGDMN
+270 YASSPLHGDMN

-286 RAVDQLKSGK
+286 RAVEQLKRGK

-350 TSREMR
+350 THREMR
-356 MLRTIERATNSR
+356 MLRTIERATKSR
-368 ISPMKVPSPESVAER
+368 ISPMNVPSPETVTER
-383 RLSRLGEQVAGIL
+383 RLSRLGEQVADIISKDS
-396 ANEHLDFMKGA
+396 LDFMKGA

-413 QLEVDTEQLAA
+413 QLEVDTDILAA
-424 ALLHQ
+424 ALLQQ
-429 VQLERP
+429 VQKERP
-435 LQLPAMHERQRDNFD
+435 LQLPAINERQRDSRD
-450 ERTGRGQ
+450 ERNSR
-457 NDRAE
+457 E
-462 RGDRE
+462 RGTR
-467 GRNERRRD
+467 GERGRRD
-475 SRPLPG
+475 SRPTPANLG
-481 NFGSADTLKDNPD
+481 KADSLKDNPD
-494 ISMKRYLIDVGRD
+494 VKMCRYIIDVGRD
-507 HNVGV
+507 NGVGV
-512 GNIVGAIANEAN
+512 GNIVGAVANEAN

-533 QLYDA
+533 QLFDQITA
-538 VTTVD
+538 ID

-549 KEVLQHL
+549 KDVLQHL

-561 CGKPLNIREVST
+561 CGRPLNIREAE
-573 DGSDEIP
+573 GAEL
-580 VSNGPVS
+580 
-587 KRPRKPSGDRPERGE
+587 PSGDSRP
-602 RKFNDRGGDRGD
+602 
-614 RGGDR
+614 
-619 GDRKFG
+619 
-625 ERKSFDKKPASKPRR
+625 PRR
-640 PKED
+640 PRRSSGDRRPSGERRSHRKGNSSKDGE

>member
-1 MSSNE
+1 MSSSE
-6 KTFRELGLTESVLR
+6 KTFRELGLSEPLLR

-28 TPTPIQ
+28 KPTPIQ
-34 AASIQPLMSG
+34 AASIDPLMEG
-44 QDILGQA
+44 KDILGQA

-61 ALPLLCSV
+61 ALPLL
-69 DANLNAP
+69 NAIDPNRNVP

-91 AEAFTS
+91 AEAFGS
-97 YAKHMKGFHVLPIYG
+97 YSKFMKGLHVLPIYG
-112 GQSMYQQLQ
+112 GQSMHQQLN

-127 QVVVGTPGRVMD
+127 QIVVGTPGRVMD
-139 HMRRGTLKLDTLKA
+139 HMRRGTLKLETLNA
-153 LVLDEADEMLKMG
+153 MVLDEADEMLKMG

-177 TPESRQL
+177 TPQERQL

-196 RVANKHLRNPVN
+196 RVANKYLQTPVH

-270 YAASPLHGDMN
+270 YASSPLHGDMN

-286 RAVDQLKSGK
+286 RAVDQLKRGK

-318 VNYDIPYDTEAYV
+318 INFDIPYDTEAYV

-350 TSREMR
+350 THREMR
-356 MLRTIERATNSR
+356 MLRTIERATKSR
-368 ISPMKVPSPESVAER
+368 ISPMNVPSPETVTER
-383 RLSRLGEQVAGIL
+383 RLSRLGEQVSNTIN
-396 ANEHLDFMKGA
+396 NESLDFMHGA

-413 QLEVDTEQLAA
+413 QLEVDTEALAA
-424 ALLHQ
+424 ALLNM
-429 VQLERP
+429 VQKERP
-435 LQLPAMHERQRDNFD
+435 LQLPPIQERQRDNRD
-450 ERTGRGQ
+450 ERNSRDRG
-457 NDRAE
+457 E
-462 RGDRE
+462 RSPRG
-467 GRNERRRD
+467 RRD
-475 SRPLPG
+475 SRPTPSNLG
-481 NFGSADTLKDNPD
+481 KADSLKDHPD
-494 ISMKRYLIDVGRD
+494 VKMCRYVLDVGRD
-507 HNVGV
+507 HGVGV
-512 GNIVGAIANEAN
+512 GNIVGAVANEAN

-533 QLYDA
+533 QLFDQL
-538 VTTVD
+538 TSID

-549 KEVLQHL
+549 KDVLQHL

-561 CGKPLNIREVST
+561 CGKPLNIREA
-573 DGSDEIP
+573 GSEMVNASDDNRAP
-580 VSNGPVS
+580 
-587 KRPRKPSGDRPERGE
+587 RRRKPA
-602 RKFNDRGGDRGD
+602 
-614 RGGDR
+614 
-619 GDRKFG
+619 G
-625 ERKSFDKKPASKPRR
+625 ERKSHRKGNRDNG
-640 PKED
+640 

>member
-1 MSSNE
+1 MSSDE
-6 KTFRELGLTESVLR
+6 RTFRELGLSENLLR

-28 TPTPIQ
+28 KPTPIQ
-34 AASIQPLMSG
+34 SASIDPLMAG
-44 QDILGQA
+44 KDILGQA

-61 ALPLLCSV
+61 ALPLLNKVTSQTT
-69 DANLNAP
+69 P

-91 AEAFTS
+91 AEAFSS
-97 YAKHMKGFHVLPIYG
+97 YAKFMKNFHVLPIYG
-112 GQSMYQQLQ
+112 GQSMQQQLN
-121 ALRRGP
+121 ALKRGP
-127 QVVVGTPGRVMD
+127 QVIVGTPGRVMD
-139 HMRRGTLKLDTLKA
+139 HMRRGTLKLETLQA

-177 TPESRQL
+177 TPPQRQL

-196 RVANKHLRNPVN
+196 RVANKHLKDATN
-208 ISIAASHTTVESIEQ
+208 ISIAASHTTVDSIEQ

-270 YAASPLHGDMN
+270 YASSPLHGDMN

-286 RAVDQLKSGK
+286 RAVEQLKNGK

-368 ISPMKVPSPESVAER
+368 ISPMKVPSPETVAER
-383 RLSRLGEQVAGIL
+383 RLSRLGEQL
-396 ANEHLDFMKGA
+396 AQTMNSDLEFMREA

-413 QLEVDTEQLAA
+413 QLEVDTDLLAA

-429 VQLERP
+429 VQQERP
-435 LQLPAMHERQRDNFD
+435 LQLPAIQERVRD
-450 ERTGRGQ
+450 ERS
-457 NDRAE
+457 E
-462 RGDRE
+462 RGERGSDR
-467 GRNERRRD
+467 GERRSRE
-475 SRPLPG
+475 SRPMPASL
-481 NFGSADTLKDNPD
+481 GSAEALKDNPD
-494 ISMKRYLIDVGRD
+494 LKMCRYVIDVGRE
-507 HNVGV
+507 NGVGV

-524 IDSRYIGQI
+524 IDSRYIGAI
-533 QLYDA
+533 QLYDS

-549 KEVLQHL
+549 KDVLQHL

-561 CGKPLNIREVST
+561 CGKPLNIREAGDQVFVDS
-573 DGSDEIP
+573 GRGARSDRRPRSDRPAGDRKPRAASGDKPFADRKPRSDKPAGER
-580 VSNGPVS
+580 
-587 KRPRKPSGDRPERGE
+587 RPRKPREE
-602 RKFNDRGGDRGD
+602 
-614 RGGDR
+614 
-619 GDRKFG
+619 
-625 ERKSFDKKPASKPRR
+625 
-640 PKED
+640 

>member
-1 MSSNE
+1 MSSDE
-6 KTFRELGLTESVLR
+6 RTFRELGLSENLLR

-28 TPTPIQ
+28 KPTPIQ
-34 AASIQPLMSG
+34 SASIDPLMAG
-44 QDILGQA
+44 KDILGQA

-61 ALPLLCSV
+61 ALPLLNKVTSQTT
-69 DANLNAP
+69 P

-91 AEAFTS
+91 AEAFSS
-97 YAKHMKGFHVLPIYG
+97 YAKFMKNFHVLPIYG
-112 GQSMYQQLQ
+112 GQSMQQQLN
-121 ALRRGP
+121 ALKRGP
-127 QVVVGTPGRVMD
+127 QVIVGTPGRVMD
-139 HMRRGTLKLDTLKA
+139 HMRRGTLKLDSLKA

-177 TPESRQL
+177 TPSERQL

-196 RVANKHLRNPVN
+196 RVANQHLRSPVHVR
-208 ISIAASHTTVESIEQ
+208 IESSQTTVESIEQ

-270 YAASPLHGDMN
+270 YASSPLHGDMN

-286 RAVDQLKSGK
+286 RAVEQLKRGK

-318 VNYDIPYDTEAYV
+318 VNYDIPYDAEAYV

-356 MLRTIERATNSR
+356 MLRTIERSTNSR
-368 ISPMKVPSPESVAER
+368 ISPMKIPSPETVAER
-383 RLSRLGEQVAGIL
+383 RLSRLGEQL
-396 ANEHLDFMKGA
+396 AETINGDLDFMKEA

-413 QLEVDTEQLAA
+413 QLEVDTDLLAA
-424 ALLHQ
+424 ALLQQ
-429 VQLERP
+429 VQQERP
-435 LQLPAMHERQRDNFD
+435 LQLPAIQERVRD
-450 ERTGRGQ
+450 ERSERTERSDRGS
-457 NDRAE
+457 E
-462 RGDRE
+462 RGGER
-467 GRNERRRD
+467 GERR
-475 SRPLPG
+475 SREPRPMPASL
-481 NFGSADTLKDNPD
+481 GSAEALKDNPD
-494 ISMKRYLIDVGRD
+494 LKMCRYVIDVGRE
-507 HNVGV
+507 NGVGV

-524 IDSRYIGQI
+524 IDSRYIGAI
-533 QLYDA
+533 QLYDS

-549 KEVLQHL
+549 KDVLQHL

-561 CGKPLNIREVST
+561 CGKPLNIREAGDQVFVDS
-573 DGSDEIP
+573 GRGARSE
-580 VSNGPVS
+580 
-587 KRPRKPSGDRPERGE
+587 RPSGDRKPRGDRPAGDRKPRAASGDKPFADRKPRADKPAGE
-602 RKFNDRGGDRGD
+602 RKPR
-614 RGGDR
+614 
-619 GDRKFG
+619 
-625 ERKSFDKKPASKPRR
+625 KPR
-640 PKED
+640 EE

>member
-1 MSSNE
+1 MSSSE
-6 KTFRELGLTESVLR
+6 KTFRELGLAEPLLR

-28 TPTPIQ
+28 KPTPIQ
-34 AASIQPLMSG
+34 SASIEPLMAG
-44 QDILGQA
+44 KDILGQA

-61 ALPLLCSV
+61 ALPLLNAI
-69 DANLNAP
+69 DPTANIP

-91 AEAFTS
+91 AEAFAS
-97 YAKHMKGFHVLPIYG
+97 YSKFMKGLHVLPIYG
-112 GQSMYQQLQ
+112 GQSMHQQLN

-127 QVVVGTPGRVMD
+127 QIIVGTPGRVMD
-139 HMRRGTLKLDTLKA
+139 HMRRGTLKLDSLKA
-153 LVLDEADEMLKMG
+153 MVLDEADEMLKMG

-177 TPESRQL
+177 TPKSRQL

-196 RVANKHLRNPVN
+196 RVANKYLEAPTH

-270 YAASPLHGDMN
+270 YASSPLHGDMN

-286 RAVDQLKSGK
+286 RAVDQLKRGK

-318 VNYDIPYDTEAYV
+318 INYDIPYDTEAYV

-350 TSREMR
+350 THREMR
-356 MLRTIERATNSR
+356 MLRTIERATKSR
-368 ISPMKVPSPESVAER
+368 ISPMNVPSPETVTER
-383 RLSRLGEQVAGIL
+383 RLSRLGEQVANSIQ
-396 ANEHLDFMKGA
+396 NDSLDFMEGA

-413 QLEVDTEQLAA
+413 QLEVDTDILAA
-424 ALLHQ
+424 ALLNI
-429 VQLERP
+429 VQKERP
-435 LQLPAMHERQRDNFD
+435 LQLPSIQERQRDSRD
-450 ERTGRGQ
+450 ERNSRDRG
-457 NDRAE
+457 E
-462 RGDRE
+462 RGERGERGSRE
-467 GRNERRRD
+467 RGRRD
-475 SRPLPG
+475 SRPTPTNLG
-481 NFGSADTLKDNPD
+481 QADTLKDHPD
-494 ISMKRYLIDVGRD
+494 VKMCRYVLDVGRD
-507 HNVGV
+507 HGVGV
-512 GNIVGAIANEAN
+512 GNIVGAVANEAN

-533 QLYDA
+533 QLFDQITA
-538 VTTVD
+538 ID

-549 KEVLQHL
+549 KDVLQHL

-561 CGKPLNIREVST
+561 CGKPLNIREAGTEMAKGGASADT
-573 DGSDEIP
+573 G
-580 VSNGPVS
+580 
-587 KRPRKPSGDRPERGE
+587 RPPRRRKPA
-602 RKFNDRGGDRGD
+602 
-614 RGGDR
+614 
-619 GDRKFG
+619 GDRKPH
-625 ERKSFDKKPASKPRR
+625 RKGGKDNA
-640 PKED
+640 

>member
-6 KTFRELGLTESVLR
+6 RTFRELGLSENLLR

-28 TPTPIQ
+28 NPTPIQ
-34 AASIQPLMSG
+34 SASIDPLMAG
-44 QDILGQA
+44 KDIIGQA

-61 ALPLLCSV
+61 ALPLLNKV
-69 DANLNAP
+69 DMKINAP

-91 AEAFTS
+91 AEAFGS

-112 GQSMYQQLQ
+112 GQSMHQQLS
-121 ALRRGP
+121 ALKRGP
-127 QVVVGTPGRVMD
+127 QVIVGTPGRVMD
-139 HMRRGTLKLDTLKA
+139 HMRRGTLKLDSLKA

-166 FIDDIEWILEH
+166 FIDDIEWVLEH
-177 TPESRQL
+177 KPKDSQL

-196 RVANKHLRNPVN
+196 RVAAKHLTNPVN
-208 ISIAASHTTVESIEQ
+208 ISIAASTTTVESIDQ

-247 GIIIFVRTRNSC
+247 GVIIFVRTRNSC

-270 YAASPLHGDMN
+270 YASSPLHGDMN

-286 RAVDQLKSGK
+286 RAVDQLKRGK

-368 ISPMKVPSPESVAER
+368 IAPMKVPSPESVAER
-383 RLSRLGEQVAGIL
+383 RLSRLGELIQETLNGD
-396 ANEHLDFMKGA
+396 LDFMKSA
-407 VAQLCQ
+407 VAELCQ
-413 QLEVDTEQLAA
+413 QLEVDTDLLAA
-424 ALLHQ
+424 ALLQQ
-429 VQLERP
+429 VQAERP
-435 LQLPAMHERQRDNFD
+435 LQLPAIQERQRDSRD
-450 ERTGRGQ
+450 ERS
-457 NDRAE
+457 E
-462 RGDRE
+462 RSGERSERSGDR
-467 GRNERRRD
+467 GERSQRPRRD
-475 SRPLPG
+475 ARPAPTS
-481 NFGSADTLKDNPD
+481 FGGPEGLKDNPD
-494 ISMKRYLIDVGRD
+494 VKMNRYVIDVGRD
-507 HNVGV
+507 NGVGV

-524 IDSRYIGQI
+524 LDSRYIGQI
-533 QLYDA
+533 QLYDQ

-549 KEVLQHL
+549 KDVLQHL
-556 KKVRV
+556 RKVRV
-561 CGKPLNIREVST
+561 CGRALNLREA
-573 DGSDEIP
+573 GSETFVDSGRSSAPRSDRPSRPRGDRPAGAER
-580 VSNGPVS
+580 
-587 KRPRKPSGDRPERGE
+587 RPRKPRDNG
-602 RKFNDRGGDRGD
+602 
-614 RGGDR
+614 
-619 GDRKFG
+619 
-625 ERKSFDKKPASKPRR
+625 
-640 PKED
+640 

>member
-6 KTFRELGLTESVLR
+6 RTFRELGLSEYLLR
-20 ALDELGYE
+20 SLDELGYE
-28 TPTPIQ
+28 KPTPIQ
-34 AASIQPLMSG
+34 SASIDPLMAG
-44 QDILGQA
+44 KDIIGQA

-61 ALPLLCSV
+61 ALPLLNKI
-69 DANLNAP
+69 DMKINAP

-91 AEAFTS
+91 AEAFGS

-112 GQSMYQQLQ
+112 GQSMQQQLN
-121 ALRRGP
+121 ALKRGP
-127 QVVVGTPGRVMD
+127 QVIVGTPGRVMD
-139 HMRRGTLKLDTLKA
+139 HMRRGTLKLDSLKA

-166 FIDDIEWILEH
+166 FIDDIEWVLEH
-177 TPESRQL
+177 KPANSQL

-196 RVANKHLRNPVN
+196 RVANKHLSNPVN
-208 ISIAASHTTVESIEQ
+208 ISIAASHTTVESIDQ

-270 YAASPLHGDMN
+270 YASSPLHGDMN

-286 RAVDQLKSGK
+286 RAVDQLKRGK

-318 VNYDIPYDTEAYV
+318 VNYDIPYDSEAYV

-350 TSREMR
+350 TNREMR

-368 ISPMKVPSPESVAER
+368 ISPMKVPSPETVAER
-383 RLSRLGEQVAGIL
+383 RLSRLGEQIQETLNGD
-396 ANEHLDFMKGA
+396 LDFMKNA
-407 VAQLCQ
+407 VAELCQ
-413 QLEVDTEQLAA
+413 QLEVDTDLLAA
-424 ALLHQ
+424 ALLQQ
-429 VQLERP
+429 VQQERP
-435 LQLPAMHERQRDNFD
+435 LQLPNITERQRDSRD
-450 ERTGRGQ
+450 ERSDRGS
-457 NDRAE
+457 D
-462 RGDRE
+462 RGDRNSD
-467 GRNERRRD
+467 RPRRERSDRS
-475 SRPLPG
+475 SRPAPTS
-481 NFGSADTLKDNPD
+481 FGSADTLKDNPD
-494 ISMKRYLIDVGRD
+494 VKMNRYVIDVGRE
-507 HNVGV
+507 NGVGV

-524 IDSRYIGQI
+524 IDSRFIGQI
-533 QLYDA
+533 QLFDQ

-549 KEVLQHL
+549 KDILAHL

-561 CGKPLNIREVST
+561 CGRPLNIREAGDEVFADS
-573 DGSDEIP
+573 GRGAPRKPRSDRPRGDRPRGDRPAGAER
-580 VSNGPVS
+580 
-587 KRPRKPSGDRPERGE
+587 RPRKPHDNG
-602 RKFNDRGGDRGD
+602 
-614 RGGDR
+614 
-619 GDRKFG
+619 
-625 ERKSFDKKPASKPRR
+625 
-640 PKED
+640 

>member
-1 MSSNE
+1 MSSSE
-6 KTFRELGLTESVLR
+6 KTFRELGLSEPLLR

-28 TPTPIQ
+28 KPTPIQ
-34 AASIQPLMSG
+34 AASIDPLMEG
-44 QDILGQA
+44 KDILGQA

-61 ALPLLCSV
+61 ALPLLNAI
-69 DANLNAP
+69 DANANTP

-91 AEAFTS
+91 AEAFGS
-97 YAKHMKGFHVLPIYG
+97 YSKFMKGLHVLPIYG
-112 GQSMYQQLQ
+112 GQSMHQQLN

-127 QVVVGTPGRVMD
+127 QIVVGTPGRVMD
-139 HMRRGTLKLDTLKA
+139 HMRRGTLKLETLKA
-153 LVLDEADEMLKMG
+153 MVLDEADEMLKMG

-177 TPESRQL
+177 TPKQRQL

-196 RVANKHLRNPVN
+196 RVANKYLQTPVN

-270 YAASPLHGDMN
+270 YASSPLHGDMN

-286 RAVDQLKSGK
+286 RAVDQLKRGK

-318 VNYDIPYDTEAYV
+318 INYDIPYDTEAYV

-350 TSREMR
+350 THREMR
-356 MLRTIERATNSR
+356 MLRTIERATKSR
-368 ISPMKVPSPESVAER
+368 ISPMNVPSPETVTER
-383 RLSRLGEQVAGIL
+383 RLSRLGEQVSNTIN
-396 ANEHLDFMKGA
+396 NESLDFMHGA

-413 QLEVDTEQLAA
+413 QLEVDTEALAA
-424 ALLHQ
+424 ALLNM
-429 VQLERP
+429 VQKERP
-435 LQLPAMHERQRDNFD
+435 LQLPPIQERQRDSRD
-450 ERTGRGQ
+450 ERNSR
-457 NDRAE
+457 DRSE
-462 RGDRE
+462 RGERGERSPRGRRE
-467 GRNERRRD
+467 
-475 SRPLPG
+475 SRPTPTNLG
-481 NFGSADTLKDNPD
+481 KADTLKDHPD
-494 ISMKRYLIDVGRD
+494 VKMCRYVIDVGRD
-507 HNVGV
+507 HGVGV
-512 GNIVGAIANEAN
+512 GNIVGAVANEAN

-533 QLYDA
+533 QLFDQM
-538 VTTVD
+538 TSID

-549 KEVLQHL
+549 KDILQHL

-561 CGKPLNIREVST
+561 CGKPLNIREAGT
-573 DGSDEIP
+573 ELAGASDD
-580 VSNGPVS
+580 S
-587 KRPRKPSGDRPERGE
+587 RPARRRKPV
-602 RKFNDRGGDRGD
+602 
-614 RGGDR
+614 
-619 GDRKFG
+619 G
-625 ERKSFDKKPASKPRR
+625 ERKSHRKGGKDNA
-640 PKED
+640 